1 MEYTEQEWNGYRWL
15 TFSFEDRQ
23 AMVLCPKTPDPQGRW
38 LFKTEYFLAFPA
50 FEEEM
55 LARGFHVAWLEN
67 HSRWCLPEDIDV
79 KPRFCDFLQKEFHL
93 AEKCLP
99 VGMSCGG
106 MHAVYFAAKYP
117 QYVAALYLDAPVIN
131 LLSCPCGV
139 GTATDEMYP
148 EFLQHTGMTVSQVLG
163 CGIQKGKTEYYRG
176 VPLAINLLPK
186 VQVEIVVSKVPV
198 EQVVNAARQALYT
211 GRIGDGKIFV
221 YDVENVI
228 KVRTGEEG
236 YDALQGEE

>member
-148 EFLQHTGMTVSQVLG
+148 EFLQHTGMTVSQLINYRNHPQDHIEELLAHRIPIFLV
-163 CGIQKGKTEYYRG
+163 CGDADHV
-176 VPLAINLLPK
+176 VPYCEN
-186 VQVEIVVSKVPV
+186 
-198 EQVVNAARQALYT
+198 
-211 GRIGDGKIFV
+211 GKIV
-221 YDVENVI
+221 SDMYRQHGGI
-228 KVRTGEEG
+228 LEEVLKPG
-236 YDALQGEE
+236 VDHHPHGLEDNAPLIQFALQYYK